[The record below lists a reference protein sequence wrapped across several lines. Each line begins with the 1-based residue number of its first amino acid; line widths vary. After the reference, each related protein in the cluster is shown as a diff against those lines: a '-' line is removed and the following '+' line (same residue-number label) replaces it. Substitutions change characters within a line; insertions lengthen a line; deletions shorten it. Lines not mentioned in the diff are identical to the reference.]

1 MEEAAP
7 AGTNKVYYDGCPGC
21 AMDRRKES
29 RAGVPYKELL
39 FVAAATFASGTYVR
53 PRTTLRLSPPTPPD
67 DADGVVVLLLP
78 ALICSAPS
86 ICLLSMNGFHPN
98 PDSDSCLA
106 SMWLV
111 LFYCYY
117 CLVPFGLFP
126 YLSLLLFCLFVL
138 SSDDSSETFVL
149 TCCSTTHPLLLLL
162 LLSLFCS
169 SANHVPVP
177 LPLLHGKPA
186 CLPAILSLALKSSV
200 HFLSFYLARDFPSL
214 FFLLIYS
221 GDQTDKGPAR
231 R

>member
-111 LFYCYY
+111 LFYCCY

-162 LLSLFCS
+162 LSLFCS

-186 CLPAILSLALKSSV
+186 CHSFSCSEIIRAFSFFLFGKGLSFS
-200 HFLSFYLARDFPSL
+200 FLSPNL
-214 FFLLIYS
+214 
-221 GDQTDKGPAR
+221 
-231 R
+231 

>member
-1 MEEAAP
+1 
-7 AGTNKVYYDGCPGC
+7 
-21 AMDRRKES
+21 
-29 RAGVPYKELL
+29 
-39 FVAAATFASGTYVR
+39 
-53 PRTTLRLSPPTPPD
+53 
-67 DADGVVVLLLP
+67 
-78 ALICSAPS
+78 
-86 ICLLSMNGFHPN
+86 MNGFHPN

-111 LFYCYY
+111 LFYCCYT
-117 CLVPFGLFP
+117 VLFHSD
-126 YLSLLLFCLFVL
+126 YFLISRFFFLFVCLFVL

-162 LLSLFCS
+162 LLLSFFAALPITSLFPFLYFMVS
-169 SANHVPVP
+169 LPV
-177 LPLLHGKPA
+177 
-186 CLPAILSLALKSSV
+186 CLPAILSVALKSSV